1 VNRTQTGIALALI
14 ASGISGVSIFV
25 NSYAVKQIADP
36 AIFTTLKNGLAAAV
50 LLVLALSV
58 VRRADFQ
65 HIGRREWLGVAVVGL
80 VGGGICFLLFFT
92 GLALASAPSAAFI
105 HKTLFVWV
113 ALLAVPLLGER
124 LGLLQIGALSTLL
137 GAQLLIAPPTGV
149 TWGAGETMIAAAT
162 LLWAVEVVLARRL
175 LVRVPASVLG
185 VGRLGIGLIVL
196 AGYLALTGRLPLLT
210 ELTATQWAWATF
222 TGLLLAGYVA
232 SWFGA
237 LSRAP
242 ATVVTSVLVLG
253 APITAALAMAAGGTL
268 PAPIQLAGEA
278 LILLVVAMLATTML
292 FRRRGGQALVAAG

>member
-1 VNRTQTGIALALI
+1 MNRTQVGIALALVT
-14 ASGISGVSIFV
+14 AAISGVSIFV

-36 AIFTTLKNGLAAAV
+36 AIFTTLKNGIAAAV
-50 LLVLALSV
+50 LLILALTV
-58 VRRADFQ
+58 VRRADLQ
-65 HIGRREWLGVAVVGL
+65 RIDRRDWLGVAVVGV
-80 VGGGICFLLFFT
+80 VGGGIAFLLFFT

-113 ALLAVPLLGER
+113 ALLAVPVLGER
-124 LGLLQIGALSTLL
+124 LGVLQIGALSALL
-137 GAQLLIAPPTGV
+137 GAQLLIAPPAGV
-149 TWGAGETMIAAAT
+149 TWGTGETMIAAAT

-175 LVRVPASVLG
+175 LVRVPPGVLG

-196 AGYLALTGRLPLLT
+196 TGYLTVTGRLPLLT
-210 ELTATQWAWATF
+210 ELSATQLAWATF

-253 APITAALAMAAGGTL
+253 APITAALAATAGGTL
-268 PAPIQLAGEA
+268 PAPVQLAGQA
-278 LILLVVAMLATTML
+278 LILVVVAMLVTTIL
-292 FRRRGGQALVAAG
+292 FRRRGGQALAVAG